1 MGPRDRLDVQKL
13 QRWALGRYRWDKLM
27 RTHGRGSGEE
37 RPPLVPKTA
46 LIAPKISDPDSF
58 TGVSLIPGGRYLV
71 TTTLATQTMAL
82 WDLGEAGQPPLQ
94 EPLLVA
100 SVCLENFR
108 WGQRDVQ
115 LVGNCIRIVFLE
127 MQDRECVLS

>member
-1 MGPRDRLDVQKL
+1 
-13 QRWALGRYRWDKLM
+13 M
-27 RTHGRGSGEE
+27 RTHGQGSGEE

-46 LIAPKISDPDSF
+46 LTPSNISDPDCY
-58 TGVSLIPGGRYLV
+58 TGVSLIPGGRYLI
-71 TTTLATQTMAL
+71 TTTLDTETMAL
-82 WDLGEAGQPPLQ
+82 WDLGEVGQPPLK

-100 SVCLENFR
+100 SIHLESFQ